1 MSVRIRLTRMG
12 RKNLSQWRV
21 AVFDSRTRRDGKYL
35 EMLGLYL
42 PHEKPEKKFRLDV
55 ARYNHW
61 LSVGALPS
69 PAVGRLLKHS
79 NALDAKPEPTAAAM
93 PANKKK

>member
-1 MSVRIRLTRMG
+1 MAVRIRLTRMG
-12 RKNLSQWRV
+12 RKNLAQWRV

-55 ARYNHW
+55 DRYKHW

-69 PAVGRLLKHS
+69 PAVGRLLKH
-79 NALDAKPEPTAAAM
+79 AKVIDAAPTAAAA
-93 PANKKK
+93 PAPAKKK

>member
-12 RKNLSQWRV
+12 RKNLAQWRV
-21 AVFDSRTRRDGKYL
+21 AVFDARTRRDGKYL

-42 PHEKPEKKFRLDV
+42 PHEKPEKKFRLNLD
-55 ARYNHW
+55 RYKHW

-69 PAVGRLLKHS
+69 PAVDRLLKHS
-79 NALDAKPEPTAAAM
+79 KALEGPKAEPA
-93 PANKKK
+93 PAKKK

>member
-1 MSVRIRLTRMG
+1 MAVRIRLTRMG
-12 RKNLSQWRV
+12 RKNLAQWRV
-21 AVFDSRTRRDGKYL
+21 AVFDSRTRRDGKFL

-55 ARYNHW
+55 DRYKHW

-69 PAVGRLLKHS
+69 PAVGRLLKHAK
-79 NALDAKPEPTAAAM
+79 ALEAAPVEAA
-93 PANKKK
+93 PAKKK

>member
-1 MSVRIRLTRMG
+1 LAVRIRLTRMG
-12 RKNLSQWRV
+12 RKNLAQWRV

-55 ARYNHW
+55 ERYNHW

-79 NALDAKPEPTAAAM
+79 KALEAKPEPTAAAVQ
-93 PANKKK
+93 ANKKK